1 MLQHLYRFQTETW
14 VLTSWKSA
22 TIYSTLPVLSSFGA
36 SSSLQNNHEVDST
49 KISSS
54 RPHLFVRSA
63 LLLDLSFAGTIR
75 NKRTKKS
82 IICIGSRTNL
92 LRQERRF
99 LRARC
104 LVNRWTPSARS
115 LEIAKECRIVP
126 TEAPR
131 SLHAWW
137 ISFASDAPERFK
149 QLTKATFHELHWSSN
164 RRRFLRAIVSRF
176 RVIIGFG
183 NGGSHQT
190 IILRYLNWEA
200 RNGTR
205 RINCDLSVVIGF

>member
-1 MLQHLYRFQTETW
+1 MHLYRFQTETW
-14 VLTSWKSA
+14 VLASWKSA
-22 TIYSTLPVLSSFGA
+22 TIDSTLPVLSSFGA
-36 SSSLQNNHEVDST
+36 SSSLQNNHETDST

-63 LLLDLSFAGTIR
+63 LLSNLSFAGTIR

-92 LRQERRF
+92 LRQDRRTNF
-99 LRARC
+99 SSSSLEPAQYGATLC
-104 LVNRWTPSARS
+104 AICWTPSARS

-126 TEAPR
+126 TDAPR

-137 ISFASDAPERFK
+137 ISFASDAPERLK
-149 QLTKATFHELHWSSN
+149 QLTKATFHELRCSSN
-164 RRRFLRAIVSRF
+164 RTRFLRTIVSRF

-183 NGGSHQT
+183 NRG
-190 IILRYLNWEA
+190 
-200 RNGTR
+200 
-205 RINCDLSVVIGF
+205 